1 MLEKV
6 KKYIGDKH
14 LLNPSS
20 KVVVGVS
27 GGMDSMALLD
37 ILTLLNYRCIAA
49 HCNFHLR
56 GEESDSDAEF
66 VKNWCKNVN
75 IEFISID

>member
-6 KKYIGDKH
+6 KKYIEDKH
-14 LLNPSS
+14 LLKPSS
-20 KVVVGVS
+20 TVVVGVS

-37 ILTLLNYRCIAA
+37 ILTLLDYRCIAA

-56 GEESDSDAEF
+56 GEESDRDAEF
-66 VKNWCKNVN
+66 VKNWCKM
-75 IEFISID
+75 SI